1 MFTGKK
7 LVGVVLLAVAL
18 SVVINSVGLA
28 ADSNA
33 PAQPAP
39 EEPKMLKVQGMV
51 NVVKDANNVVTA
63 VTVKAK
69 EVTHNVMLDKKGLEL
84 AEKLAGKEAEVNG
97 TIVKKDGKDWLKVL
111 NFKAVEKPAEKPA
124 K

>member
-18 SVVINSVGLA
+18 SVVVNSVGFA
-28 ADSNA
+28 AEPNA

-39 EEPKMLKVQGMV
+39 EEPKVLKVQGMV

-63 VTVKAK
+63 VTVKVK

-97 TIVKKDGKDWLKVL
+97 TVVKKDGKDWLKVL
-111 NFKAVEKPAEKPA
+111 SFKAVEKPAK
-124 K
+124 